1 MINYHIKGLYK
12 TTSYKTKS
20 KCSQFFS
27 HWLLHKSFFFFPIK
41 AFANFEKL
49 IKFHWQ
55 ALTVYKYGQN
65 LKMLILAFL
74 DHLKL
79 GIECHPFSKSLD
91 PPLHIIYIYIH
102 KYIHIHFIIYIY
114 IYIYIYML
122 LNHVLIIYI
131 TYGMFVSMQRYYFC
145 VLLWF
150 SLWSSIESY
159 RTMTRFR

>member
-55 ALTVYKYGQN
+55 ALIVYKHGQN
-65 LKMLILAFL
+65 LKMLIEIFCPKLVYNVILAFL

-79 GIECHPFSKSLD
+79 GIERHPFSKSLD

-114 IYIYIYML
+114 IYIYIF
-122 LNHVLIIYI
+122 IYI
-131 TYGMFVSMQRYYFC
+131 YICYLIMF
-145 VLLWF
+145 
-150 SLWSSIESY
+150 
-159 RTMTRFR
+159 